1 MMKTN
6 HNILSPILGVAQLV
20 RGNAY
25 IVHEKAIV
33 GECYT
38 IVCPKC
44 NKQLLLHPDK
54 KGAHIEVCSNC
65 KAQIGYNSKIVVS
78 KEEGTDDL
86 HTEINRML
94 LNKDHA
100 GKSGRLVWGFL
111 GRHSAN
117 LSVGENI
124 VGRKDTKFPSDISI
138 DDAYISRRSIS
149 IDVEEKL
156 GAYSFKLTVLKAAN
170 PIMVNSNELHVGNSI
185 YLNYG
190 DTIKLGNTVLTF
202 KKAKK

>member
-1 MMKTN
+1 METN
-6 HNILSPILGVAQLV
+6 HNISVPILGVAQLV
-20 RGNAY
+20 KGNAY

-38 IVCPKC
+38 VICPKC
-44 NKQLLLHPDK
+44 NKQLRLHPDK
-54 KGAHIEVCSNC
+54 NGPHIEVCPDC
-65 KAQIGYNSKIVVS
+65 KAQIGYNSKVVVR
-78 KEEGTDDL
+78 KEEGTDDR

-100 GKSGRLVWGFL
+100 GKGGRLVWGFL

-117 LSVGENI
+117 LSVGENT
-124 VGRKDTKFPSDISI
+124 VGRKDTNSPSDISI
-138 DDAYISRRSIS
+138 DDAYMSRRSIS
-149 IDVEEKL
+149 IDVEEKS

-170 PIMVNSNELHVGNSI
+170 PVMVNSNELYIGNSI

-190 DTIKLGNTVLTF
+190 DTIRLGNTVLTF
-202 KKAKK
+202 KKIKK